1 MVTPE
6 TRKRGFCSVDE
17 MREQLDEIIA
27 RVEGGETVTIVR
39 KGKIVA
45 EMTAAPDE
53 QDNSERYKTPLA
65 KVLQDDT
72 LEPVRATL
80 EEMMT
85 WRREGLR

>member
-6 TRKRGFCSVDE
+6 TRKRGFCSVAE
-17 MREQLDEIIA
+17 LQEQLDKIIA
-27 RVEGGETVTIVR
+27 RVEDGETVTIVR
-39 KGKIVA
+39 EGKIVA
-45 EMTAAPDE
+45 EMSAASDE
-53 QDNSERYKTPLA
+53 HDNSERYKTPLA
-65 KVLQDDT
+65 KVLQDDS